1 MLKNLLFPLAAL
13 LAAALPLSAQTMET
27 WVTSQGA
34 MFEATIKTVVPGQAT
49 FVLKDGREQNVPL
62 QDLSERSRVKLA
74 EALGFGATPVAPAA
88 APATASTAAPA
99 TPAPATTSTPAPT
112 SAPMA
117 GTPMEVKP
125 VDGTAIDVSDAT
137 QILAKIGQQ
146 GIVVGT
152 VSEVATLGASGHRLI
167 KFENST
173 FNVFISKQI
182 LDQSTDWVLDDLP
195 GKRLQVSGK
204 LETYRDAPQIRG
216 TTPTQLT
223 RVQ

>member
-1 MLKNLLFPLAAL
+1 MIRSSFLALAAL
-13 LAAALPLSAQTMET
+13 AVSALSLTAQTMET

-34 MFEATIKTVVPGQAT
+34 MFEATIKGVIPGQAT

-88 APATASTAAPA
+88 TTPTATTAPA
-99 TPAPATTSTPAPT
+99 TPTTTPTTPSA
-112 SAPMA
+112 APMA
-117 GTPMEVKP
+117 GTPMEVKA
-125 VDGTAIDVSDAT
+125 VDSTAIDVTDAT
-137 QILAKIGQQ
+137 QILAKIGQEA
-146 GIVVGT
+146 IVVGT
-152 VSEVATLGASGHRLI
+152 VSEVVTLGASGHRLI
-167 KFENST
+167 KFDNST
-173 FNVFISKQI
+173 FNVFISKQV

-195 GKRLQVSGK
+195 SKRLQVSGK

-216 TTPTQLT
+216 VTPTQLT